1 VVRGARRI
9 MRDMTR
15 YDEMKLFRRMLLVI
29 TPIGVAIGLY
39 EAWDLAGGLVFLM
52 ALQILVL
59 AIAGAALVRVI
70 RREKKSG
77 GK

>member
-1 VVRGARRI
+1 MPAMKRH
-9 MRDMTR
+9 
-15 YDEMKLFRRMLLVI
+15 DEMKLFRRMLLVI

-59 AIAGAALVRVI
+59 AIAGVALVRVI
-70 RREKKSG
+70 QREKKSG

>member
-1 VVRGARRI
+1 
-9 MRDMTR
+9 MKR

-29 TPIGVAIGLY
+29 TPVGVAIGLY

-59 AIAGAALVRVI
+59 TVAAVALVRII
-70 RREKKSG
+70 RREKSSR

>member
-59 AIAGAALVRVI
+59 AIAAVALVRVI
-70 RREKKSG
+70 RREKKSA